1 MSTIYGNA
9 LILPSKGGASEMVSL
24 TVTAGGPTAG
34 KPDIWY
40 CSDDGVK
47 QMESYKTP
55 VQCLKNSMV
64 AVGGGALR
72 RFTGL
77 TELTS
82 PAGGVYLYQIT
93 DNTTAT
99 HGV

>member
-9 LILPSKGGASEMVSL
+9 VITSSLKGGEMVSL
-24 TVTAGGPTAG
+24 TVTAAGPTAG
-34 KPDIWY
+34 KPTIWY

-64 AVGGGALR
+64 AVAGGALR
-72 RFTGL
+72 MFTGL

-82 PAGGVYLYQIT
+82 PAAGVYLYQIT